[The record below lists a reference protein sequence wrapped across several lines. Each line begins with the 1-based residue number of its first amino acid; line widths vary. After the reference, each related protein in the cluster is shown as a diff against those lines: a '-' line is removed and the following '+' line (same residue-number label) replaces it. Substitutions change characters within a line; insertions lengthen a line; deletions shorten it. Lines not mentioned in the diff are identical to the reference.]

1 MFDADLK
8 ESDRHAIAVIG
19 AGPAGIAAA
28 AVAAESGQRVVVID
42 ECPAPGGQIWRH
54 SAEWGLQG
62 EARNWVT
69 RLERSGATV
78 RTSTVVVDIRR
89 LGDAN
94 FQLHTVHEG
103 IGSMVRAS
111 RVVLATGARE
121 LFLPFPGWTLP
132 GVIGVGAAQALLKSG
147 MSVRNRR
154 VVIAGSGPLL
164 FPVAA
169 TLRHAGAR
177 LQMVAEQA
185 PPSAVRRF
193 ATGLWNQPGIL
204 LQAIRYRTGFL
215 GAPYR
220 TGTWVVAAEGNGK
233 LERVTL
239 TNGRTQWTSE
249 CDLLC
254 AAFGLVPN
262 VELARLAGCRL
273 QDGFVATD
281 DEQETSVE
289 GGYAAG
295 EPTGIGGVDM
305 ALAEGAVA
313 GYAAAG
319 RSNEGRAWALRRDRH
334 RKYVAALADGFQLRP
349 ELRQLATAE
358 TIVCRCE
365 DVRLNA
371 LNPEWTMRQAKL
383 YSRVGMGPC
392 QGRVCGAALQHLYGW
407 APEVPHAPVEPVPVS
422 ALL

>member
-1 MFDADLK
+1 MTDSN
-8 ESDRHAIAVIG
+8 ESQRFAIAVVG

-28 AVAAESGQRVVVID
+28 TVAAESGQRVVIID
-42 ECPAPGGQIWRH
+42 ECPATGGQIWRH
-54 SAEWGLQG
+54 STQWGL
-62 EARNWVT
+62 ESAARTWVS
-69 RLERSGATV
+69 RLERSPAMV
-78 RTSTVVVDIRR
+78 RTGTAVIDIRR

-94 FQLHTVHEG
+94 FQLHTVHQG
-103 IGSMVRAS
+103 AGSMVRAS

-147 MSVRNRR
+147 MTVRDKR

-169 TLRHAGAR
+169 ALRHAGAR
-177 LQMVAEQA
+177 LKLVAEQA
-185 PPSAVRRF
+185 ESSTVFRF
-193 ATGLWNQPGIL
+193 AMGLWNQPAL
-204 LQAIRYRTGFL
+204 LAQAIRYRAGFL
-215 GAPYR
+215 GTPYR
-220 TGTWVVAAEGNGK
+220 TGTWIKTADGNGR

-239 TNGRTQWTSE
+239 TNGAKQWTIE
-249 CDLLC
+249 CDLLSS
-254 AAFGLVPN
+254 AFGLVPN
-262 VELARLAGCRL
+262 LELAQVAGCRL

-281 DEQETSVE
+281 EVQETSVE
-289 GGYAAG
+289 GVYAAG

-305 ALAEGAVA
+305 ALTEGSIA

-319 RSNEGRAWALRRDRH
+319 RSGEVAPLALRRDQQRRH
-334 RKYVAALADGFQLRP
+334 VAELTNGFQLRP
-349 ELRQLATAE
+349 ELKALASAE

-365 DVRLNA
+365 DVRLGA
-371 LNPEWTMRQAKL
+371 LQPEWTMRQAKL
-383 YSRVGMGPC
+383 YTRTGMGPC